1 VDGETSEPCS
11 LAPEDLRIL
20 RALQLAPRAPF
31 ATIAAVLGTS
41 EASLSRRHARMR
53 RAGVLHVAGVVD
65 PGAFGQ
71 TQWLVRL
78 RCRPG
83 SAAAIAESL
92 ALRADVGWVALSA
105 AGTEVACVVRSRSQ
119 EAREDL
125 LGTRLPRAAAV
136 LDLEVSVVMRKFAGG
151 RGEYRTVFDGVL
163 TPDEEAALGGTSDTV
178 VERSAVSDVGP
189 LQVGDEPL
197 LDALVRDGRASH
209 VDLAVATGLTAG
221 RAARRLADLVERRV
235 VHFHLELAPA
245 ALGLAVGAN
254 LWLHVHPSRLRAVG
268 RALAG
273 MPQVGFALAVSGRAN
288 LHALVHCRDTDEL
301 FELTSDRIGG
311 LPGVDGL
318 EVSPVLRHVK
328 QSGALTVG
336 RRLETG

>member
-1 VDGETSEPCS
+1 MSLETSGPCA
-11 LAPEDLRIL
+11 LAPDDLRIL

-31 ATIAAVLGTS
+31 ATIAAVLGLS
-41 EASLSRRHARMR
+41 EASLSRRHGRMR

-92 ALRADVGWVALSA
+92 ALRGDVGWVALSA
-105 AGTEVACVVRSRSQ
+105 AGTEVTCVVRSRST

-125 LGTRLPRAAAV
+125 LEKRLPRTAAV
-136 LDLEVSVVMRKFAGG
+136 LDLEVAVLMRKFAGG

-163 TPDEEAALGGTSDTV
+163 TPEQEVALGGVDEAV
-178 VERSAVSDVGP
+178 VEKSAVSDVGP
-189 LQVGDEPL
+189 LQDGDEAL

-209 VDLAVATGLTAG
+209 VDLASATGLTPG
-221 RAARRLADLVERRV
+221 RAARRLADLVGRRV

-245 ALGLAVGAN
+245 ALGLDVGAN
-254 LWLHVHPSRLRAVG
+254 LWLHVHPSQVRAVG
-268 RALAG
+268 RALAAL
-273 MPQVGFALAVSGRAN
+273 PQVGFALAVSGRTN
-288 LHALVHCRDTDEL
+288 LHALVHCHDVDEL
-301 FELTSDRIGG
+301 FELTSDRVGS
-311 LPGVDGL
+311 LPGVDGV

-328 QSGALTVG
+328 QSGALSIG
-336 RRLETG
+336 RRLKTA